1 MAQTAKKRTVKRL
14 TVIYHPS
21 LWSVAR
27 AQSIE
32 PQVSVSHLSDA
43 VLTYTM
49 MMMVNASHA
58 FVLPLSD
65 SYPSLFAVVTFLTY
79 IQIENI

>member
-1 MAQTAKKRTVKRL
+1 MASSIS
-14 TVIYHPS
+14 IYCVS

-27 AQSIE
+27 GQSIE
-32 PQVSVSHLSDA
+32 PQVSVSHLADA
-43 VLTYTM
+43 VLNYTM

-79 IQIENI
+79 LQIEYI